1 VRTVVAVLVLALVAG
16 TACGD
21 DDADPPEPPGT
32 TAPERDDAA
41 VYAAVV
47 SWFADQEPP
56 TEDDKA
62 RDTYLDSLDEGTI
75 PIDVQV
81 SMVQDLEDD
90 DLTVRFIDATEE
102 AIDEGVDGAPV
113 RNDGLLL
120 RLGPVVVREEHLEVD
135 VERYEGTDAA
145 TRYRVVVAAT
155 AQSWRVVGEPEE
167 IPVPEPAA

>member
-1 VRTVVAVLVLALVAG
+1 MAVLVLALVAA

-21 DDADPPEPPGT
+21 DDTDPPEPPT

-47 SWFADQEPP
+47 SWFADQELP
-56 TEDDKA
+56 TDDDKA
-62 RDTYLDSLDEGTI
+62 RDTYLDGLDDATI

-81 SMVQDLEDD
+81 AMVQDLEDE

-102 AIDEGVDGAPV
+102 AVDERVDGAPV

-120 RLGPVVVREEHLEVD
+120 RLGPVVVREDQLEVD
-135 VERYEGTDAA
+135 VERYESSDAA
-145 TRYRVVVAAT
+145 TRYRAVVAAT

-167 IPVPEPAA
+167 IPVPEPAG